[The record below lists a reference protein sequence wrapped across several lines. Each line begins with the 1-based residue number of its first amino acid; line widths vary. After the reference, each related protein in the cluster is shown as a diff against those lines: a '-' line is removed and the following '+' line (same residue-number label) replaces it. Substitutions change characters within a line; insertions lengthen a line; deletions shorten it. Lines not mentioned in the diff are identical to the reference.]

1 VEEDPGQQ
9 EAIVDMIVAAK
20 APAPQ
25 ENGIHGAA
33 AVEDYGQ
40 QKAGSSIVPGHGVRV
55 IDKV

>member
-1 VEEDPGQQ
+1 VEDDPGQQ

-20 APAPQ
+20 SLAPQ

-40 QKAGSSIVPGHGVRV
+40 QKAGSSIVPGHGVR
-55 IDKV
+55 INEK